1 MDSEINIRAVVNG
14 FTVGDDFGER
24 TYVFSTWEETLAHL
38 KTNPPKFEEPI
49 LNKLG
54 DRYEVNI

>member
-38 KTNPPKFEEPI
+38 KTNAPTYEAPI
-49 LNKLG
+49 ENKLS
-54 DRYEVNI
+54 RLEYNI